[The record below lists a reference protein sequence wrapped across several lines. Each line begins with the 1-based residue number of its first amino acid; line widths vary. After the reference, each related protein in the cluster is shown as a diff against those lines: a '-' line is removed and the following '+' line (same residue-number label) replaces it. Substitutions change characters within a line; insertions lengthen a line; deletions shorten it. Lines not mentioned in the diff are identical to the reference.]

1 MEERQQK
8 IRVLIQWIDDK
19 MQGFTLWS
27 KLNPC
32 EAEKF
37 WELWDRFDICLLA
50 YLLEGDE
57 YLPKV
62 REMAGE
68 LVGIAKEAA

>member
-1 MEERQQK
+1 MTDRQDK
-8 IRVLIQWIDDK
+8 IRTLMKWIDGK
-19 MQGFTLWS
+19 LAGFVLWS

-37 WELWDRFDICLLA
+37 WELWDRFDLCLLA
-50 YLLEGDE
+50 YLLDGDE

-62 REMAGE
+62 RAMAGE
-68 LVGIAKEAA
+68 LVAMVK

>member
-37 WELWDRFDICLLA
+37 WELWNRFDLVLMM
-50 YLLEGDE
+50 YHTEGDE

>member
-8 IRVLIQWIDDK
+8 IRVLIKWIDER
-19 MQGFTLWS
+19 MAGFLLWS

-37 WELWDRFDICLLA
+37 WPLWDRFDLALLA
-50 YLLEGDE
+50 YLLNGDE

-62 REMAGE
+62 RSLAGE
-68 LVGIAKEAA
+68 LVGMVK